1 MKIRLQLREIADTA
15 EGKMVIYEGLETK
28 DGVRISYPVEVTV
41 EIPLTRFE
49 KMIPKWIE
57 VEVKIPE

>member
-15 EGKMVIYEGLETK
+15 EGKMVIYEGVETK

-41 EIPLTRFE
+41 EIPLARFE
-49 KMIPKWIE
+49 KAIPKWIE